1 MTTLLFS
8 LLALAGQVGE
18 AKTTDAVSS
27 SRVFRGVFNL
37 PGGELPFL
45 FELADGEERLDGWL
59 INGRERIE
67 ISTVYRL
74 KDTLM
79 FAIEHYAAELNIKG
93 TDWVSVGKQQVPLIM
108 EGKWWK
114 RTAPHKRITLDFVA
128 YEYQGY
134 RFQPIP
140 KPAKAKPS
148 YPPITGRWS
157 VQFSQG
163 SEPAVG
169 VFDQSADGT
178 VEGTF
183 LTTTGDY
190 RYLAGSYEYGRLRLS
205 VFDGA
210 HAFLFDATMQA
221 DGTLK
226 GDFWSSMSWH
236 ETWTAKRDE
245 SAQQG
250 DGFSYVK
257 WKDGVGFGSIRFP
270 EVDGSLRELGH
281 PRFRGKA
288 RIIEVF
294 GTWCPNCHDAAE
306 ILQELHERYH
316 EKGLRTLGLA
326 FEVSGEFQHD
336 SRQVKRFRKRHNISF
351 PLLVAGEPEKKN
363 VLAALPMLETTHA
376 YPTTIFMREDG
387 TIRAIH
393 SGFSGPATGQEYE
406 NLKKEFESIVRE
418 MLGLPKLDAQGTKID
433 LITPATAP

>member
-8 LLALAGQVGE
+8 LLALTGQVGE
-18 AKTTDAVSS
+18 AKKAEAVSS
-27 SRVFRGVFNL
+27 SRVFRGVFNS

-45 FELADGEERLDGWL
+45 FELRDGEERLDGWL
-59 INGRERIE
+59 INGRERIK

-74 KDTLM
+74 RTTLM
-79 FAIEHYAAELNIKG
+79 FAIDEYASEMVING
-93 TDWVSVGKQQVPLIM
+93 SDWVSVGKQQVPLIM
-108 EGKWWK
+108 DGKWWK
-114 RTAPHKRITLDFVA
+114 RTAPHKKITLEFVA
-128 YEYQGY
+128 HEYQGY
-134 RFQPIP
+134 RFQPIR
-140 KPAKAKPS
+140 KPANAKAS
-148 YPPITGRWS
+148 YPPITGRWA
-157 VQFSQG
+157 VEFSEG
-163 SEPAVG
+163 KAAAVG
-169 VFDQSADGT
+169 IFDQSADGT

-226 GDFWSSMSWH
+226 GDFWSRMSWH

-245 SAQQG
+245 SVQQR

-257 WKDGVGFGSIRFP
+257 WKDGVGFGSVRFP
-270 EVDGSLRELGH
+270 DVDGNLRRLDQG
-281 PRFRGKA
+281 RYLGKA

-336 SRQVKRFRKRHNISF
+336 SRQVKRFRKRHNITF
-351 PLLVAGEPEKKN
+351 PLLVANEPEKKN

-406 NLKKEFESIVRE
+406 KLKKEFESIVRE
-418 MLGLPKLDAQGTKID
+418 MLGLSPLDAQGTEH
-433 LITPATAP
+433 

>member
-59 INGRERIE
+59 INGRERIK

-140 KPAKAKPS
+140 KPAKAEPS

-418 MLGLPKLDAQGTKID
+418 MLGMPPLAAPGIKTD
-433 LITPATAP
+433 LIRPAAAP